1 MERIL
6 YKFNLDVTKPDA
18 QKCLT
23 GFSIGETETRRLLIT
38 LMNGRNPLELDGTE
52 NISMFVMKPSDTTPS
67 IGGCTIDG
75 STIIYDV
82 LQSDVSEEGIVQ
94 MTLKI
99 QHLTEE
105 GDTSITYAAHFVLQV
120 TDPNCD
126 ESHIPSDPTYSYLE
140 TLVGEVEELV
150 AEMEEHADDAEAW
163 AVGTKGGT
171 PVDPTDPQYHNSS
184 KWWAENAQG
193 QVIEHVE
200 DAEAWAV
207 GTRSG
212 VPVSSGDP
220 TYQNNSKYYSDH
232 ASDSATTATT
242 KASEASVSATTA
254 SSAASTATTKAG
266 EAANSATSASASA
279 STATTKAGEASASA
293 TRAGTAADTATD
305 MADDATTSASNAALS
320 ESNASASAT
329 TASNAATSAG
339 THALVSEGYANGKQ
353 NGVPVESGEYYENN
367 SKYFAQ
373 LAADTV
379 ASLLEAY
386 GVNVVG
392 TKLIFGSEFEEHFNI
407 AVVGTQLQIT
417 NI

>member
-75 STIIYDV
+75 STITYDV

-105 GDTSITYAAHFVLQV
+105 GDISITYAAHFVLQV

-140 TLVGEVEELV
+140 QLVGELEELNG
-150 AEMEEHADDAEAW
+150 DAEAW
-163 AVGTKGGT
+163 AVGTRDGE
-171 PVDPTDPQYHNSS
+171 PVPDTDPAYENNA
-184 KWWAENAQG
+184 KYWAGIAAES
-193 QVIEHVE
+193 VIGNIEE
-200 DAEAWAV
+200 SEAWAV

-212 VPVSSGDP
+212 VPVTEGDE
-220 TYQNNSKYYSDH
+220 TYHNNSKYYAEQADT
-232 ASDSATTATT
+232 SATTA
-242 KASEASVSATTA
+242 V
-254 SSAASTATTKAG
+254 TKAG
-266 EAANSATSASASA
+266 EAADSASTASTASAAAVAKAGEAADSATAASGSA

-293 TRAGTAADTATD
+293 TTAGNAATTATTK
-305 MADDATTSASNAALS
+305 AGEASTSAANAALS

-329 TASNAATSAG
+329 TASNAALSAG
-339 THALVSEGYANGKQ
+339 VDALISEGYANGKQ
-353 NGVPVESGEYYENN
+353 NGTPVGSGEYYQNN
-367 SKYFAQ
+367 SKYFSE
-373 LAADTV
+373 LAAEIV

-392 TKLIFGSEFEEHFNI
+392 TKLIFGTEFEEHFNI